1 MDFLFTVMAFLL
13 ALGVLIVFHEL
24 GHYLVARWA
33 GVKVL
38 RFSVGFGRVLWSR
51 RFGRDAT
58 EWAISAFPLGGYVKM
73 LDEREAPV
81 APEELPRAFNR
92 QPVGRRFAIVAAGP
106 IANLLLA
113 ILLYWALFIH
123 GVTALRPI
131 IGDVPPNT
139 PAAVSGFTRGDTI
152 VSVDGEAV
160 RSWQD
165 VRWLMLD
172 AAVEGREVALGV
184 ANGMTRVLPMRGLT
198 PEDLEGDFLAKLGLN
213 LFEPNLPPVV
223 ETVIDGG
230 PAQAAGLQAGDRIVA
245 VAGKPVSQWREVVAQ
260 VRASPGKPLTLIV
273 ERGGSTQA
281 LTLTPNAVRE
291 NGTLVGKA
299 LAAPRTDPS
308 LAKTLLVDVRYPV
321 GAALLKAIEKTWDTS
336 VFSLKMLGKM
346 LTGDVSWK
354 NLSGPLTIADY
365 AGQTAN
371 LGLVPY
377 LTFLALISISL
388 GVLNLLPIPVLDGGH
403 LMYYIAEIV
412 RGRPVSERALAIGQ
426 QVGIALLLTLM
437 IFALFNDIT
446 RLLPGI

>member
-1 MDFLFTVMAFLL
+1 MDFLFTLMAFLV

-51 RFGRDAT
+51 RLGRDRT

-113 ILLYWALFIH
+113 IVLYWALFMH
-123 GVTALRPI
+123 GVSALRPI
-131 IGDVPPNT
+131 IGDVPPHT
-139 PAAVSGFTRGDTI
+139 PAAVSGFSRGDTI

-172 AAVEGREVALGV
+172 AAVERREVVLGL
-184 ANGMTRVLPMRGLT
+184 ANGMTHVLPMRGLT

-230 PAQAAGLQAGDRIVA
+230 PAQAAGLQPGDRIVA
-245 VAGKPVSQWREVVAQ
+245 IAGRPVRQWREVVAQ
-260 VRASPGKPLTLIV
+260 VRASPGKPLALTID
-273 ERGGSTQA
+273 RAGSTHA

-299 LAAPRTDPS
+299 LAAPRTDPN
-308 LAKTLLVDVRYPV
+308 LAKTLLVDIRYPV
-321 GAALLKAIEKTWDTS
+321 GPALLRAIEKTWDTS

-377 LTFLALISISL
+377 LSFLALISISL

-403 LMYYIAEIV
+403 LMYYMAEIV